1 MTICTIE
8 DPFITLNNHFSHGR
22 LSSCRITVSPGLGS
36 GHLNLSSDIP
46 AVLEDNLGTSIS
58 RVDEAVV

>member
-1 MTICTIE
+1 M
-8 DPFITLNNHFSHGR
+8 
-22 LSSCRITVSPGLGS
+22 SPGLGS